1 MVLRLPAALAAASL
15 AASLALTAPSMTA
28 GPGRVSGAAP
38 ALPRP
43 VALTPGATT
52 AVAAALVPGAAAAAA
67 IVPGASAAAA
77 VVPHA
82 PPIAAVATPAAAAA
96 ASARVTEIRIDK
108 SEHTL
113 DLVADGTI
121 VRSYRVALGP
131 GGSGPKLYEGDRRT
145 PVGTY
150 RVAGRIKGLFHQF
163 LVVSYPNEEDRRRFA
178 ELRRRGEV
186 PPGRGVGHGIG
197 IHGVGGGGGAV
208 HAGSHK
214 DTDWTLGCIALDDDE
229 IDEVA
234 RRTPDGAKIV
244 ITD

>member
-15 AASLALTAPSMTA
+15 AASLALTAPSRTA
-28 GPGRVSGAAP
+28 GPGGVSGAAP
-38 ALPRP
+38 ERHRP
-43 VALTPGATT
+43 VALTRGAAA
-52 AVAAALVPGAAAAAA
+52 AVAAALVPGAPAAAAL
-67 IVPGASAAAA
+67 VPPAPSIAAAATPVASAAAL
-77 VVPHA
+77 P
-82 PPIAAVATPAAAAA
+82 
-96 ASARVTEIRIDK
+96 RVTEIRIDK

-197 IHGVGGGGGAV
+197 IHGVGVGGGTLHTGV
-208 HAGSHK
+208 HK

>member
-1 MVLRLPAALAAASL
+1 MVLRLSAALAAASL

-28 GPGRVSGAAP
+28 VPGGVAGAAP
-38 ALPRP
+38 GGKRP
-43 VALTPGATT
+43 VALMPGVA
-52 AVAAALVPGAAAAAA
+52 AAAAAALVPGAAAAAA
-67 IVPGASAAAA
+67 L
-77 VVPHA
+77 VPHA
-82 PPIAAVATPAAAAA
+82 PPIAAVATPAAAAG
-96 ASARVTEIRIDK
+96 ASPRVTEIRIDK

-131 GGSGPKLYEGDRRT
+131 GGAGPKLYEGDRRT

-197 IHGVGGGGGAV
+197 IHGVGGGGNATNAGA
-208 HAGSHK
+208 HK

>member
-1 MVLRLPAALAAASL
+1 MVLRLPASLAAASL

-28 GPGRVSGAAP
+28 GPGGVSGAAP

-43 VALTPGATT
+43 VALTPGA
-52 AVAAALVPGAAAAAA
+52 AAAAAAALVPGAPAAAAL
-67 IVPGASAAAA
+67 
-77 VVPHA
+77 VPHA

-96 ASARVTEIRIDK
+96 ASPRVTEIRIDK

-113 DLVADGTI
+113 DLVAEGTI

-197 IHGVGGGGGAV
+197 IHGVGGV
-208 HAGSHK
+208 QHAGAHK

>member
-1 MVLRLPAALAAASL
+1 MILRFPAALAAASL

-28 GPGRVSGAAP
+28 VPGGVPGAAP
-38 ALPRP
+38 ERKRP
-43 VALTPGATT
+43 VAVAPGAAA
-52 AVAAALVPGAAAAAA
+52 AVAAALVPGAPAAAGSLA
-67 IVPGASAAAA
+67 
-77 VVPHA
+77 PHA
-82 PPIAAVATPAAAAA
+82 PSIAAVATPAAAAA
-96 ASARVTEIRIDK
+96 ALPRVTEIRIDK

-113 DLVADGTI
+113 DLVADGTV

-197 IHGVGGGGGAV
+197 IHGVGGAI
-208 HAGSHK
+208 HAGVHK